1 MSNAAA
7 REYLE
12 ICKGMSWEKGVMPY
26 LLAGWVVIAPLCG
39 ILNWRPHL
47 WMIGPAGVGKST
59 IFTYLVSR
67 MLGKFKMAGQGM
79 GTTEA
84 GIRQALASDALPYI
98 ADEMDATT
106 LAGQAKLKVTLELFR
121 SMSTAEGPKML
132 KGSGDGTSVG
142 YELRSC
148 VFLSSISAPL
158 DVRADISRFYV
169 LSLVKSGAS
178 DAREAWKQKLKHL
191 QATLTDDY
199 VERFQARTIAMIPVI
214 LQNISVFGAA
224 AVDALGDQRLGDQLG
239 PLLAGAWSL
248 VSNTVVSYEVALD
261 WIKGHE
267 WEVNGT
273 STQDEVQLLESIMDT
288 LVLYKGANGGQLEST
303 VAQLVRA
310 VAYAGDGVY
319 PSMELADNV
328 LRQRGMR
335 VDGVYLYFAKNGE
348 WFKEILKGRPFDVK
362 ILRNVAGAEDGG
374 ERKLSF
380 AGTEKRWVR
389 VPLAS
394 CGLTG
399 VVAVDSDGW
408 EPPF

>member
-1 MSNAAA
+1 
-7 REYLE
+7 
-12 ICKGMSWEKGVMPY
+12 
-26 LLAGWVVIAPLCG
+26 
-39 ILNWRPHL
+39 
-47 WMIGPAGVGKST
+47 
-59 IFTYLVSR
+59 
-67 MLGKFKMAGQGM
+67 
-79 GTTEA
+79 
-84 GIRQALASDALPYI
+84 
-98 ADEMDATT
+98 
-106 LAGQAKLKVTLELFR
+106 
-121 SMSTAEGPKML
+121 
-132 KGSGDGTSVG
+132 
-142 YELRSC
+142 
-148 VFLSSISAPL
+148 
-158 DVRADISRFYV
+158 
-169 LSLVKSGAS
+169 
-178 DAREAWKQKLKHL
+178 
-191 QATLTDDY
+191 
-199 VERFQARTIAMIPVI
+199 
-214 LQNISVFGAA
+214 
-224 AVDALGDQRLGDQLG
+224 
-239 PLLAGAWSL
+239 
-248 VSNTVVSYEVALD
+248 VSYEVALE

-288 LVLYKGANGGQLEST
+288 LVVYKGANGGHLEST

-399 VVAVDSDGW
+399 VVAVEDDGW
-408 EPPF
+408 DPPF